1 MSSETRTFAIAS
13 DEALVGLIAA
23 ARTRLIVI
31 APALTKPVADALA
44 RRLDDLDHL
53 GVTIILDSDPEVYR
67 LGFGDQ
73 DALEVIRTASAKNMF
88 DLREQPGVRI
98 GVIVADG
105 TTLIYSP
112 ISKNIEAGPTS
123 GDRPN
128 AIVLHG
134 GVAGCIAAS
143 VGGNNSGGH
152 NSDGTAEVGNVAL
165 DPTKV
170 REMQE
175 NLNANPPK
183 PFDMTRKLNVFSSMV
198 QYVEFSASNY
208 RLTTRQ
214 IPLPS
219 ELVAVDDDDLK
230 KRITGRIRAP
240 IDDIGKLKIT
250 IDQKGHLEALEVD
263 DDWLN
268 KERKRIEDDY
278 TFPVNN
284 FGRVILY
291 FHRQIFD
298 DRAERFRLII
308 KEYQKAL
315 SSKLL
320 DLKENFETRIIDE
333 YYERWLQ
340 SPPFQY
346 FAKYSIRATPD
357 NIRTALKRTA
367 SDLFSSAVAFEQP
380 VVKVLYKNV
389 SPENIRDPAFLDAL
403 EASMHKRKV
412 PPEIVNS
419 LFESGQVAPETGK
432 FAGR

>member
-1 MSSETRTFAIAS
+1 LSSETRTFAIAS
-13 DEALVGLIAA
+13 DEALVGLIAT

-67 LGFGDQ
+67 LGFGDR

-88 DLREQPGVRI
+88 DLREQLGVRI

-112 ISKNIEAGPTS
+112 ISKNVEAGPTS
-123 GDRPN
+123 RERPN
-128 AIVLHG
+128 AVVLHG
-134 GVAGCIAAS
+134 GVASCIAAA
-143 VGGNNSGGH
+143 VGGS
-152 NSDGTAEVGNVAL
+152 NSDGISEVGNVAL

-170 REMQE
+170 QEMQE
-175 NLNANPPK
+175 DLKANPPK
-183 PFDMTRKLNVFSSMV
+183 PFDITRRLNVFSSMV

-214 IPLPS
+214 IPLPP

-230 KRITGRIRAP
+230 KRITSRIRAP
-240 IDDIGKLKIT
+240 FDGIGKLKVT
-250 IDQKGHLEALEVD
+250 IHQKGRLETIEVD

-278 TFPVNN
+278 TFAVSN

-291 FHRQIFD
+291 FHRQPFD
-298 DRAERFRLII
+298 DRAERFRLIVE
-308 KEYQKAL
+308 EYQKAF

-320 DLKENFETRIIDE
+320 NLKENFETRIVDE
-333 YYERWLQ
+333 YL
-340 SPPFQY
+340 
-346 FAKYSIRATPD
+346 
-357 NIRTALKRTA
+357 
-367 SDLFSSAVAFEQP
+367 
-380 VVKVLYKNV
+380 
-389 SPENIRDPAFLDAL
+389 
-403 EASMHKRKV
+403 M
-412 PPEIVNS
+412 
-419 LFESGQVAPETGK
+419 
-432 FAGR
+432 

>member
-31 APALTKPVADALA
+31 APAPTKPVADALA

-53 GVTIILDSDPEVYR
+53 GVTIILDFDPEVYR

-240 IDDIGKLKIT
+240 LM
-250 IDQKGHLEALEVD
+250 
-263 DDWLN
+263 
-268 KERKRIEDDY
+268 
-278 TFPVNN
+278 
-284 FGRVILY
+284 IL
-291 FHRQIFD
+291 
-298 DRAERFRLII
+298 A
-308 KEYQKAL
+308 
-315 SSKLL
+315 
-320 DLKENFETRIIDE
+320 N
-333 YYERWLQ
+333 
-340 SPPFQY
+340 
-346 FAKYSIRATPD
+346 
-357 NIRTALKRTA
+357 
-367 SDLFSSAVAFEQP
+367 
-380 VVKVLYKNV
+380 
-389 SPENIRDPAFLDAL
+389 
-403 EASMHKRKV
+403 
-412 PPEIVNS
+412 
-419 LFESGQVAPETGK
+419 
-432 FAGR
+432 

>member
-44 RRLDDLDHL
+44 RRLDDLDRL

-88 DLREQPGVRI
+88 DLRQQPGVRI
-98 GVIVADG
+98 GVVVADG

-112 ISKNIEAGPTS
+112 VSRNIEAGSTS
-123 GDRPN
+123 VDRPN
-128 AIVLHG
+128 AILLHG
-134 GVAGCIAAS
+134 SVVDSIAAS
-143 VGGNNSGGH
+143 AGGNDGGSH
-152 NSDGTAEVGNVAL
+152 KSDGTAEIGNVAL

-170 REMQE
+170 QEMQE
-175 NLNANPPK
+175 DLKANPPK
-183 PFDMTRKLNVFSSMV
+183 PFDITRRLNVFSSMV

-214 IPLPS
+214 IPLPP

-230 KRITGRIRAP
+230 KRITSRIRAP
-240 IDDIGKLKIT
+240 FDGIGKLKVT
-250 IDQKGHLEALEVD
+250 IHQKGRLETIEVD

-268 KERKRIEDDY
+268 KERKRIEDEY
-278 TFPVNN
+278 TFAVSN

-291 FHRQIFD
+291 FHRQPFD
-298 DRAERFRLII
+298 DRAERFRLIVE
-308 KEYQKAL
+308 EYQKAL

-320 DLKENFETRIIDE
+320 DLKENFETRVVDE
-333 YYERWLQ
+333 YLRRWLQ
-340 SPPFQY
+340 SPLEY
-346 FAKYSIRATPD
+346 FTNYRI
-357 NIRTALKRTA
+357 
-367 SDLFSSAVAFEQP
+367 
-380 VVKVLYKNV
+380 
-389 SPENIRDPAFLDAL
+389 
-403 EASMHKRKV
+403 
-412 PPEIVNS
+412 
-419 LFESGQVAPETGK
+419 
-432 FAGR
+432 